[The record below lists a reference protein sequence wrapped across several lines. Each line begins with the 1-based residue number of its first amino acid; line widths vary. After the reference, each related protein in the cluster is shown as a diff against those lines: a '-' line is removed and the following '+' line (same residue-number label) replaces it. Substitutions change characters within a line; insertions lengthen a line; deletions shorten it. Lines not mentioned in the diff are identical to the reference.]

1 MAPSISTWVPFLNWL
16 VEIRWLYPCE
26 SRWRQ
31 GGRRLHL
38 PAVRREAIEGYA
50 TDLGGKI
57 IASTMTKTRAAGT
70 WSVPAS
76 RTSSAAFAT
85 ARQTGSS

>member
-1 MAPSISTWVPFLNWL
+1 MAPSTSTWVPFLNWL

-31 GGRRLHL
+31 GGRRLYL

-57 IASTMTKTRAAGT
+57 IASHDDQDQSGGNVERPGFQN
-70 WSVPAS
+70 VLG
-76 RTSSAAFAT
+76 RV
-85 ARQTGSS
+85 RDG